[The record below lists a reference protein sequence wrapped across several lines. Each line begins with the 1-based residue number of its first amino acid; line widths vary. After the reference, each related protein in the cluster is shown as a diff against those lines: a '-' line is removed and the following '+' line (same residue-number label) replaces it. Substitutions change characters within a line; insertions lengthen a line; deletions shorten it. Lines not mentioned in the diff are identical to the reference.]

1 MVIVWVND
9 FFFGSK
15 IETEARTHNAPCY
28 FVDNP
33 HEAIKAVEESASS
46 SVMLI
51 DLDMPHRTFETIR
64 TLKARFLD
72 SELKIVGFMSHVQVD
87 LADRAR
93 LAGCD
98 LVMPRS
104 LFAARLPEI
113 FELDAVIVR

>member
-15 IETEARTHNAPCY
+15 IESEARHHDASCY
-28 FVDNP
+28 FVDTP
-33 HEAIKAVEESASS
+33 HEALKAVEENTS
-46 SVMLI
+46 SVVLI

-64 TLKARFLD
+64 TLKARFTN